1 MFTVTAAL
9 TAAQLLSFCTESS
22 DVSAANCSSY
32 IVGVAEADLRSVC
45 LPENSVYAQLVTEF
59 VTKAKAEAPAVL
71 IQMPA
76 AAYLR
81 AQWAE
86 NHPCP

>member
-9 TAAQLLSFCTESS
+9 TAAQLLSFCTAS
-22 DVSAANCSSY
+22 DEVSAANCSAY
-32 IVGVAEADLRSVC
+32 IIGVAEAGSRSVC
-45 LPENSVYAQLVTEF
+45 LPSDGTYALLVTEF
-59 VTKAKAEAPAVL
+59 VSKAEADAPAVL

-81 AQWAE
+81 AQWADS
-86 NHPCP
+86 HPCP